1 MYKNGQNFL
10 ENVLHSLV
18 WFVYESEFGT
28 NRAKTYI

>member
-1 MYKNGQNFL
+1 MYKNGQKK

-18 WFVYESEFGT
+18 SFVYESEFGT